1 MSQGFDHT
9 DGDARLYSLTQAEQI
24 PVDGESLT
32 AFVGPAPRGPVDYAV
47 SVDNV
52 QTFDKIFGV
61 PDYHCRMGFA
71 IRQFFANGGQRAVVV
86 RVSSSREYNVIP
98 LRAGDDELLLEARN
112 PGALEFLRAS
122 VDYDAIPSD
131 EDRRFNIVIQRL
143 RSPDSAWI
151 DEQEYFRG
159 VTVNPESRDFIGK
172 ILSQSMLVRL
182 KGKPPATR
190 PDLTIRPGS
199 VKESG
204 YIAALTSLA
213 RSPAP
218 SDYDLV
224 GCSEAGTG
232 LTALDRINDIAYVCL
247 ISGAADAV
255 IGPVA
260 MFAADSFCRTRQAL
274 LVVDPPERWHTIDDV
289 IADQQH
295 SDFASPNV
303 LTWFPCVQLRG
314 SGGERTPTSA
324 AGAVAAALAE
334 AQRTRGI
341 EHLHNEPY
349 TMLRGGLRLA
359 TEVQAEDCRKLARVG
374 ISTLARRSALHLQ
387 LRGNVT
393 QSRHANL
400 VGGCDDLTLRSEAL
414 FIMRRIRLGTR
425 WVTGNESTPRLWR
438 ELREQLTE
446 FMTALHEGGMLAGAG
461 GEESWFIRCDQDTNR
476 GLVPRKGT
484 VGFVVGIALRKPG
497 EYLCLRFQQSPS
509 VCCITELGWQTDLA
523 LAI

>member
-9 DGDARLYSLTQAEQI
+9 DSDARLYSLTQAEQI

-32 AFVGPAPRGPVDYAV
+32 AFVGPAPRGPVDHAV
-47 SVDNV
+47 PVENIE
-52 QTFDKIFGV
+52 TFEKLFAV
-61 PDYHCRMGFA
+61 PEYHCRMGFA
-71 IRQFFANGGQRAVVV
+71 IRQFFANGGRKAVVV
-86 RVSSSREYNVIP
+86 RVSSSREHNVIR
-98 LRAGDDELLLEARN
+98 LRAADEELLLEARN
-112 PGALEFLRAS
+112 PGPLEFLRAS

-131 EDRRFNIVIQRL
+131 EERRFNIVIQRL

-159 VTVNPESRDFIGK
+159 VTVNPDSRDYIGK
-172 ILSQSMLVRL
+172 ILSQSTLVRMA
-182 KGKPPATR
+182 GKPPAMR

-204 YIAALTSLA
+204 YVTAVTSLA

-218 SDYDLV
+218 TDYDLI
-224 GCSEAGTG
+224 GCSETGTG
-232 LTALDRINDIAYVCL
+232 LTALENVADIAHVCL
-247 ISGAADAV
+247 ISGAGDAA

-274 LVVDPPERWHTIDDV
+274 LVVDPPERWHSVADA
-289 IADQQH
+289 IADQQR

-303 LTWFPCVQLRG
+303 LTWFPCVQLR
-314 SGGERTPTSA
+314 SSSGERTPASA
-324 AGAVAAALAE
+324 SGAVAAALAE
-334 AQRTRGI
+334 AQRTRTI
-341 EHLHNEPY
+341 DHLHNEPY

-359 TEVQAEDCRKLARVG
+359 SEVEAEDSRRLARAG

-400 VGGCDDLTLRSEAL
+400 VGGCDDLALRCEVL

-425 WVTGNESTPRLWR
+425 WVTGNESNPRLWR
-438 ELREQLTE
+438 ELREQLTD

-461 GEESWFIRCDQDTNR
+461 GEESWFVRCDQETNR
-476 GLVPRKGT
+476 GLLPRKGA

-497 EYLCLRFQQSPS
+497 EYLGLRFQQSPS